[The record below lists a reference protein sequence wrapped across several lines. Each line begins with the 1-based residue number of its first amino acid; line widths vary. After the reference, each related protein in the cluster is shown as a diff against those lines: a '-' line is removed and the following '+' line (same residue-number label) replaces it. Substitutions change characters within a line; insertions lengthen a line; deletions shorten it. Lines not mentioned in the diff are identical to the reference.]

1 MRIPEILLFSLLLAA
16 IVVSDL
22 RRLRIPNGLILSGIF
37 IRLLSV
43 TLAEG
48 VSSLPALLFH
58 SLFVSV
64 PVAVITL
71 IIEAVTKK
79 KILGGGDLKL
89 VFFLGL
95 YVPWQAGILAVIIAL
110 SLGIV
115 VAALCRRQR
124 KRLPLAPAIAAAFLA
139 AIKYQSYILEWWERD
154 GSKFL

>member
-22 RRLRIPNGLILSGIF
+22 RRLRIPNGLIVSGIF
-37 IRLLSV
+37 IRLLSA
-43 TLAEG
+43 TLAAG
-48 VSSLPALLFH
+48 LSSLPALLFH
-58 SLFVSV
+58 SLFVAV
-64 PVAVITL
+64 PVAAITL
-71 IIEAVTKK
+71 LTEAFTKK

-95 YVPWQAGILAVIIAL
+95 YAPWQAGILAVIAAL
-110 SLGIV
+110 GFGSV
-115 VAALCRRQR
+115 VAVLCRHQK
-124 KRLPLAPAIAAAFLA
+124 KRVPLAPVISAAFLV